1 MSDAAN
7 RSRRHVRAQGYAVL
21 ARCWRQ
27 PDNDLIEAVNDGE
40 LDRVVPDIGP
50 VSLSD
55 LRTEH
60 TRLFVG
66 PKGPPC
72 PPYESVYRDGD
83 GEGSSNVLGP
93 STGAVVE
100 WYRAYDLGLDP
111 DWPDLPDHV
120 ATELEF
126 AAHLLATEGGAT
138 LEQFLEAHP
147 RQWFDRFL
155 GAVRAETREPFYAE
169 LADATERVVLE

>member
-1 MSDAAN
+1 MTRNAEQA
-7 RSRRHVRAQGYAVL
+7 AQGYAVL

-27 PDNDLIEAVNDGE
+27 PDDSLVTAINDGA
-40 LDRVVPDIGP
+40 LNAVLPD
-50 VSLSD
+50 VSDVTLED
-55 LRTEH
+55 LRLEH

-83 GEGSSNVLGP
+83 DGAPGNVLGP
-93 STGAVVE
+93 STGAVVK
-100 WYRAYDLGLDP
+100 WYQTFELGVDP

-126 AAHLLATEGGAT
+126 AAHLGAKGEDDH
-138 LEQFLEAHP
+138 LEQFLDEHP
-147 RQWFDRFL
+147 RQWLGTFL
-155 GAVRAETREPFYAE
+155 AGVRTESREPFYSA
-169 LADATERVVLE
+169 LADATEDAIF